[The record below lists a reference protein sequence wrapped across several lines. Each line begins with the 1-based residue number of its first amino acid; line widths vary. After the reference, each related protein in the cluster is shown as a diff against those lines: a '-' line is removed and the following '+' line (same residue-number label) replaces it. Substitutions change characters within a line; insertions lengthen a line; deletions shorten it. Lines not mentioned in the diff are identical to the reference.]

1 MQQKIQPGDHVVDA
15 TAGNGHDTLFLAELV
30 GEYGHVTAFDIQKEA
45 LERTSLL
52 LTENKMSDRV
62 TLVHDGHQNLDRY
75 IHEPVS
81 AIMFNLGWLP
91 GGDKTITTLWTTTK
105 EAIQKALVALLPL
118 GVCTICVYPG
128 HAEGENE
135 KNELAVM
142 LSQLK
147 PQDFNV
153 LHHDFINA
161 GPGAPQCYII
171 QKQE

>member
-1 MQQKIQPGDHVVDA
+1 MQQKVQSGDYVVDA

-30 GEYGHVTAFDIQKEA
+30 GKDGHVTAFDIQQEA
-45 LERTSLL
+45 LDRTKSLL
-52 LTENKMSDRV
+52 EEHQINDRV
-62 TLVHDGHQNLDRY
+62 TLIHDGHQNMDRY
-75 IHEPVS
+75 LDKPVS

-91 GGDKTITTLWTTTK
+91 GGDKTVTTLWTTTK
-105 EAIQKALVALLPL
+105 DAIEKALKALLPL

-147 PQDFNV
+147 PQNFNV
-153 LHHDFINA
+153 LHHTFVNA
-161 GPGAPQCYII
+161 GPGAPECYII